1 MQEVG
6 RRPECRNIKGVAMI
20 RPVQIVAHHPNWDV
34 GWSLDGP
41 GITLLSATEIAQ
53 KLRNEFD
60 LADG

>member
-1 MQEVG
+1 
-6 RRPECRNIKGVAMI
+6 MI

-41 GITLLSATEIAQ
+41 GITPLSATEIAQ